1 MQIRLG
7 DLAPQVHE
15 TAWIAPNATL
25 VGDIS
30 IAERCS
36 VFYGAVLRAEFA
48 TITIGA
54 GSNVQDNAV
63 FHVDNGFPITIGE
76 GVTVGHAAVVHG
88 ARIDDHALIGM
99 NATVLNGAHIG
110 AESLV
115 AGGALVPEGMV
126 VPPQSLVAGVPA
138 KVRRPLT
145 EREVAGL
152 RSNGLGYEKISAIHA
167 EGCRRHGLTT
177 S

>member
-7 DLAPQVHE
+7 ETEPDVHE

-25 VGDIS
+25 VGDVS

-36 VFYGAVLRAEFA
+36 VFYGAVLRAEFD

-63 FHVDNGFPITIGE
+63 FHVDRGFPIEIGV
-76 GVTVGHAAVVHG
+76 GVTIGHAAVVHG

-99 NATVLNGAHIG
+99 NATVMNGAHVG
-110 AESLV
+110 AETLV
-115 AGGALVPEGMV
+115 AGGALIPQGMV
-126 VPPQSLVAGVPA
+126 VPPRSLVAGVPA
-138 KVRRPLT
+138 KVRRALT
-145 EREVAGL
+145 DEEVAGL
-152 RSNGLGYEKISAIHA
+152 HSNGPGYEKIAGFHT
-167 EGCRRHGLTT
+167 EGVEV
-177 S
+177 